1 MKILSL
7 NVGMP
12 REVEWQG
19 RTVLTSIYK
28 SPVESRVHV
37 DRLNIAGDQQ
47 SDLTVHGGFEK
58 AVYAYPAEHYPLWR
72 EEDPGLDLPW
82 GAFGENLTTEGLSE
96 ETVHIGDRLR
106 IGSAEFLVTQ
116 PRMPCF
122 KLAIRLDRPNIGKPM
137 LKSRRTGFYLS
148 VLREGEIAAGDPI
161 EIVDRG
167 ERDEHEV
174 TVSEIVSLYTTERHN
189 QRLLRRAVEL
199 PALPEHWRD
208 YFRQNLREG

>member
-7 NVGMP
+7 QVGGP
-12 REVEWQG
+12 REVEHQG

-28 SPVESRVHV
+28 FPVTGRVPV

-47 SDLTVHGGFEK
+47 SDLTVHGGFDK
-58 AVYAYPAEHYPLWR
+58 AVYAYPSEHYPLWR

-106 IGSAEFLVTQ
+106 AGTAEFVVTQ

-122 KLAIRLDRPNIGKPM
+122 KLAIRLDRPAIGKPF
-137 LKSRRTGFYLS
+137 LQSRRTGFYLR
-148 VLREGEIAAGDPI
+148 VLKEGEIAAGDPI
-161 EIVDRG
+161 EVIG
-167 ERDEHEV
+167 RDEHG
-174 TVSEIVSLYTTERHN
+174 VSVAEIVSLYTTERHN
-189 QRLLRRAVEL
+189 QELLRRAVQL
-199 PALPEHWRD
+199 PALPEEWRD
-208 YFRQNLREG
+208 YFGQNLR